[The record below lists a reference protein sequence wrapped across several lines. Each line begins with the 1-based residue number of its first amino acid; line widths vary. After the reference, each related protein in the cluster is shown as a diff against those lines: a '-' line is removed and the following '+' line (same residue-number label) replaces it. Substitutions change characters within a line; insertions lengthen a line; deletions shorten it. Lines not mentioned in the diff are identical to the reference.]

1 MLTFAT
7 DQLNFKFMLASLL
20 MQVPFETPSNYVLKP
35 NKTNLNLVKLVKDK
49 ISKTTFTQRFDD
61 SMAPFSSKERI
72 KMIV

>member
-1 MLTFAT
+1 
-7 DQLNFKFMLASLL
+7 
-20 MQVPFETPSNYVLKP
+20 MQVPFKTPSNYVLKP

>member
-1 MLTFAT
+1 
-7 DQLNFKFMLASLL
+7 
-20 MQVPFETPSNYVLKP
+20 MQVPFKTPSNYVLKP

-49 ISKTTFTQRFDD
+49 ISKRLKRTFTQRFDD